1 MQSVWNLQNAKNKFS
16 EVVNAA
22 IAGTPQVVS
31 RRGQPA
37 VVILS
42 TDAYDR
48 LLKQGDNALTSF
60 RDLLLSMPQ
69 ESASQ
74 VDHTVCAD
82 LQLREVHF

>member
-1 MQSVWNLQNAKNKFS
+1 MQSVWNLQDAKNKFS

-48 LLKQGDNALTSF
+48 LLKQADNAPTSF
-60 RDLLLSMPQ
+60 RELLLAMPQ
-69 ESASQ
+69 ESASL
-74 VDHTVCAD
+74 VDHAASAD
-82 LQLREVHF
+82 LQPREVDF

>member
-1 MQSVWNLQNAKNKFS
+1 MQSVWNLQDAKNKFS

-48 LLKQGDNALTSF
+48 LLKQGDNAPTSF

-69 ESASQ
+69 EMDSQ
-74 VDHTVCAD
+74 EDGTARAG
-82 LQLREVHF
+82 LQLREVDF